1 MVNFYRKISIN
12 NLELTVPSIPLHER
26 IQPRLV
32 PDKESSLTEVRF
44 CRGDE
49 SLGIQKVK
57 NYHLNLVQS

>member
-1 MVNFYRKISIN
+1 MN

-49 SLGIQKVK
+49 SLAIQEVK